1 MLNAD
6 LQSRTS
12 PVGHWEHSCQRVV
25 KRNLLMRNLQTP
37 VHLWGCG
44 VSAHSV
50 AAIEIFW
57 LSRWDSSR
65 EEELVMLVLQYPTA
79 THGSLENCLFYSWSC
94 NIFRL
99 VPALTFA
106 TQPSGSAQWLVSSLW
121 PSVIHTFMDHDEFE
135 KSSSFQRVPTIRV
148 KPEVQF
154 CGQSDLD
161 TIRQ

>member
-12 PVGHWEHSCQRVV
+12 PGGHGEHSCQHVV
-25 KRNLLMRNLQTP
+25 QRNLQTP

-50 AAIEIFW
+50 TAIEIFR

-106 TQPSGSAQWLVSSLW
+106 TQPSGSAQWLVYSLW
-121 PSVIHTFMDHDEFE
+121 PSVINTAIDHDEFV
-135 KSSSFQRVPTIRV
+135 KSSSLQRAYATS
-148 KPEVQF
+148 ESWMEGF
-154 CGQSDLD
+154 C
-161 TIRQ
+161 